1 MKYIRNEEGIFE
13 ELTPEEVVRYGYYD
27 KCKYIKTKYGIRL
40 AGNVIKESEK
50 LDELCDVLVIEEQN
64 IYDNGKHKYLMEQ
77 PFIFEGDG
85 YSSKRLSTKGAIWTD
100 KGLIYVTDVSA
111 EGKFELLY
119 DR

>member
-13 ELTPEEVVRYGYYD
+13 ELTQEEVVRYGYYD

-64 IYDNGKHKYLMEQ
+64 VYDNGIHKYLMGNHLYLKKMDTHQKDCLLKEQ
-77 PFIFEGDG
+77 
-85 YSSKRLSTKGAIWTD
+85 S
-100 KGLIYVTDVSA
+100 GLIK
-111 EGKFELLY
+111 G
-119 DR
+119 